1 MSDWFEH
8 FGFAPVARGLLT
20 GAYPADEADVA
31 ELAQAGVQEIV
42 NLCEDAEY
50 EDGVRVAL
58 EDALAAAGIDE
69 RRIEL
74 VDHGSLPQP
83 ELGRAVAE
91 VVSLLEEDRRVY
103 LHCRAGWQRSAAVA
117 GAVIALRENL
127 EVEEAL
133 EVLRDRRPMA
143 APLEHQRADLLAWW
157 AARER

>member
-1 MSDWFEH
+1 MSDWFER

-20 GAYPADEADVA
+20 GAYPADDADVA
-31 ELAQAGVQEIV
+31 ELAAAGVQDIV

-50 EDGVRVAL
+50 EPGTRAAL
-58 EDALAAAGIDE
+58 VQALAAAGIDE

-117 GAVIALRENL
+117 AGVIALREH
-127 EVEEAL
+127 VGIEAAL
-133 EVLRDRRPMA
+133 ARLRERKPSAEPM
-143 APLEHQRADLLAWW
+143 PHQEAHLLAWF
-157 AARER
+157 ERR